1 MRKKRFLS
9 FILAFSLLFGNLTIP
24 NYTTKKAAASDST
37 TNYEGQST
45 NPHNQEQD
53 PNWDEVAK
61 KYHVD
66 LGTKTE
72 DGYEW
77 NYGDI
82 GIKYI
87 EKQRH

>member
-53 PNWDEVAK
+53 PNWNEVAK
-61 KYHVD
+61 NTMSI
-66 LGTKTE
+66 LE
-72 DGYEW
+72 L
-77 NYGDI
+77 
-82 GIKYI
+82 
-87 EKQRH
+87 KQRMGTNGTTETSE